1 MENTT
6 IPLVILMWLRQL
18 EEHFYRQPTKS
29 PSIDWNDNGR
39 YCNAQQKLAVKKGV
53 NNIYMSKATATSLR
67 KINSFQDIK
76 PNKNNLDLVIK
87 SLFDW
92 AVRILHRDLP
102 YVQDITNSI
111 EGKKKKNKLG
121 EL

>member
-1 MENTT
+1 
-6 IPLVILMWLRQL
+6 MWLRQL